1 MTGAVSRL
9 KRGHGLPAA
18 AAATLVVAGGSLAAA
33 LLIRGRGRKGVGR
46 EVNKDGR
53 QDSGSHHGQSLPEL
67 EDLQECRETG
77 QAEAPAVAAEAVSGV
92 EQPGVEGK
100 GDEGPEERQASREGS
115 PGPSTPDRE
124 DASQQPTQDQETQQQ
139 TPQQRKHEEQKQDE
153 QKQQEEGRPV
163 EAHAPGSSPSFK
175 RGSSHTATPERRAS
189 VSPLSGGEHQ
199 PTANAATAAA
209 SGKGAQAKAAGPKLD
224 SADAPAPLKGNSGPS
239 EAAGNTTAEE
249 PRPIAAAEEAP
260 AAEDQGP
267 VVKDVSA
274 TSEPA
279 KVHEAPAVVEAAAPE
294 PAVGQPEP
302 VVVPEEEEGKEELP
316 SCPEAPQPA
325 VATDDS
331 VRTLSAASEHPTVP
345 EESGAVLEP
354 QGEPGSESSLV
365 GGSAL
370 LDLELPAVEQAAD
383 SKEQKEAAVAEP
395 DVVEEGVG
403 PKANEALKLSPAGDI
418 SEDSPGAKGLPA
430 SRSIGPS
437 NGDSPEHGDDSATA
451 TGPAGSKKQPFSG
464 EGGMQMAAKAT
475 EEVPTPDA
483 GLETAALP
491 GAEGQEEETEEGGL
505 TPDPTA
511 ASAAEL
517 SAKES
522 ADDNGGNDNVNK
534 SVGPSNGDSPEHGD
548 DSATATGPAGSK
560 KQPFSGEG
568 GMQMAAKA
576 TEEVPTPD
584 AGLETAAL
592 PGAEGQEEETEEG
605 GLTPDPTAASAAELS
620 AKESADNNRGNDN
633 ENNGSETQP
642 DTPKDLQLAASKGK
656 TEASKGSD
664 PADPSL
670 APASEPSKAATAAST
685 LAPETAAALKR
696 ATKARAAGKKV
707 KPNDPCPC
715 GRFYPPKKYKK
726 CCGKGGL

>member
-522 ADDNGGNDNVNK
+522 AD
-534 SVGPSNGDSPEHGD
+534 
-548 DSATATGPAGSK
+548 
-560 KQPFSGEG
+560 
-568 GMQMAAKA
+568 
-576 TEEVPTPD
+576 
-584 AGLETAAL
+584 
-592 PGAEGQEEETEEG
+592 
-605 GLTPDPTAASAAELS
+605 
-620 AKESADNNRGNDN
+620 NNRGNDN